1 MGKTRLWHRVI
12 RTISDN
18 NGLRASCKQ
27 VSHPE
32 HNRNEVITFSDA
44 IREVYKGIYGTDVD
58 QSEYA
63 SFINRLQTG
72 TPLSTLISDLIRSQN
87 LTREHG
93 PIPYRTKVHFPNL
106 TKIYPD
112 KYCRSGDDFSVFAAS
127 SEEDFALLES
137 LIMKHRYYDSM
148 EVYSPTIDL
157 DKVVTAAIVSGLKAK
172 SAIELG
178 CFTGPVISLLAD
190 HGLEVCGVDV
200 SHLAFVLAYNNVRH
214 KMLFGDLL
222 FLDFDLVYDAFIAMD
237 VLEHLNPFRIDLYI
251 EKIGQLVDANGFIIL
266 NSPMFGNDDIFGT
279 VFSIYLPEWQEA
291 GGDDFWRHIH
301 CDARGWPIHGHLTL
315 ASPKWW
321 ETVFRRH
328 GLVRDRAIEAVIQ
341 EILKGFFDKH
351 APARRTLFILR
362 HKNSVPDH
370 VALGQSL
377 RESILP
383 VVAEMGLST
392 PCS

>member
-1 MGKTRLWHRVI
+1 MEKTRLWHRVI
-12 RTISDN
+12 RTIAGN

-32 HNRNEVITFSDA
+32 HNQNEVITFSDA
-44 IREVYKGIYGTDVD
+44 IREVYKGIYGTDVG
-58 QSEYA
+58 QPEYA
-63 SFINRLQTG
+63 SFVNRLQTG
-72 TPLSTLISDLIRSQN
+72 TPLSALISDLIRSQN

-93 PIPYRTKVHFPNL
+93 PIPYRTEVHLPDL

-112 KYCRSGDDFSVFAAS
+112 KYSRSGHDFSVFAAS
-127 SEEDFALLES
+127 SEADFALLES

-178 CFTGPVISLLAD
+178 CFTGTVISLLAD
-190 HGLEVCGVDV
+190 RGLEVCGVDV
-200 SHLAFVLAYNNVRH
+200 SHLAFVLAYNNVRD

-237 VLEHLNPFRIDLYI
+237 VLEHLNPFRIELYI
-251 EKIGQLVDANGFIIL
+251 EKIGQLVNANGFILL

-279 VFSIYLPEWQEA
+279 VFGIYLPEWQEA

-328 GLVRDRAIEAVIQ
+328 GLVRDRATEAVIQ

-351 APARRTLFILR
+351 APARRTLFVLR

-392 PCS
+392 PYS